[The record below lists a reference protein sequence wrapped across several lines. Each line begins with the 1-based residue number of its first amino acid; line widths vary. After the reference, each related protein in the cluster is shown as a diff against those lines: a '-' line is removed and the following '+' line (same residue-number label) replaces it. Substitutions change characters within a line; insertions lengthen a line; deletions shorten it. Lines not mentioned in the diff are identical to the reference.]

1 MRVAAPATSAP
12 ELGSPLPIAHTE
24 TCAGAAA
31 FAETV
36 RLFAAAAVVIGAHG
50 AGLSNMLYARQ
61 APTSKRKQTSN
72 RRATNAKREIRSAK
86 ASGRRAHKNEPK
98 RDRRKRTENANE
110 QIVHA

>member
-1 MRVAAPATSAP
+1 MCLAAPATSAP
-12 ELGSPLPIAHTE
+12 ELGSPLPIAHAE

-72 RRATNAKREIRSAK
+72 PTSNSNEREIRSAK
-86 ASGRRAHKNEPK
+86 HGGGQRA
-98 RDRRKRTENANE
+98 
-110 QIVHA
+110 